1 MVSVTDD
8 IVTYSNIAVPLTM
21 SNLIKIVN
29 LEDGLPSVE
38 QARVRLNTELD
49 VARKNGV
56 RVLKIIH
63 GYGSSG
69 VGGDLRIAL
78 QATLRQ
84 MADRGQVHACIYGEN
99 WRKADEG
106 AWALL
111 KQSPELKGDRDLGKG
126 NRGITLVVL

>member
-1 MVSVTDD
+1 
-8 IVTYSNIAVPLTM
+8 M

-38 QARVRLNTELD
+38 QARVRLNGELNI
-49 VARKNGV
+49 ARKSGV
-56 RVLKIIH
+56 KVLKIVH

-84 MADRGQVHACIYGEN
+84 MADRQEIQGCIFGEN

-106 AWALL
+106 SWALL
-111 KQSPELKGDRDLGKG
+111 KQVPGLKEDRDFGKG
-126 NRGITLVVL
+126 NRGITIVAL